1 MEPKKEF
8 ITLSREEL
16 CDIDGGIAWVAIGI
30 VVAGAAIFIMDI
42 RILKIQKNNWRSL
55 Q

>member
-8 ITLSREEL
+8 ITLSRDEL

-30 VVAGAAIFIMDI
+30 VVAGAAIFGVGVYNGYKDT
-42 RILKIQKNNWRSL
+42 KDSKK
-55 Q
+55 